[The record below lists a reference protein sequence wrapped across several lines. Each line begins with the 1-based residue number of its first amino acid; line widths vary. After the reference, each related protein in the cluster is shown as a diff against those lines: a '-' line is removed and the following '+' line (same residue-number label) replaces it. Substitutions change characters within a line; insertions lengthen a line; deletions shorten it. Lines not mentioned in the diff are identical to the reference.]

1 MEVNVLGAGV
11 MGQQISATLL
21 LLGCDV
27 SLWSP
32 RLAEATESRVRSH
45 MKLSQRVWPELKGD
59 RTGCLRLVASLS
71 DLRDCPTVESVVES
85 LDVKRQVFAA
95 LASVVGPQSYF
106 TNASSI
112 APREIGDA
120 VSGLHFFNPVC
131 KLRLIEVCQGGGG
144 LSEPAR
150 HLLDRLESAGFQVV
164 HVKPNRG
171 YVGNFVLFRLISA
184 VCELRERYG
193 YSEQAIEQV
202 LQAIGAPVNVPQ
214 VIDTIG
220 VDVCDAI
227 FTHLAEEQKGLY
239 VPVALNAALSKNVYG
254 KKTSTSIK
262 SVM

>member
-1 MEVNVLGAGV
+1 MEVNVLGSGV
-11 MGQQISATLL
+11 MGQQVSATLL
-21 LLGCDV
+21 LLGYDV

-32 RLAEATESRVRSH
+32 RLAEATEGRVRSH

-59 RTGCLRLVASLS
+59 RTGLLRLVTALS
-71 DLRDCPTVESVVES
+71 DLRDCPTVESVTES
-85 LDVKRQVFAA
+85 LDVKRRVFEA
-95 LASVVGPQSYF
+95 LADIVDHRSYF

-112 APREIGDA
+112 APPEIGET

-131 KLRLIEVCQGGGG
+131 KLKLLEVCPGSGG
-144 LSEPAR
+144 LSEPAQ
-150 HLLDRLESAGFQVV
+150 HLLDRLESAGFHVV
-164 HVKPNRG
+164 RVKPNRG

-193 YSEQAIEQV
+193 YSEQAVEEV
-202 LQAIGAPVNVPQ
+202 LQVMGLQVNVPQ

-227 FTHLAEEQKGLY
+227 FTHLAEEQKSLY
-239 VPVALNAALSKNVYG
+239 VPVALNTALSKNVYG
-254 KKTSTSIK
+254 KKTGTSIK